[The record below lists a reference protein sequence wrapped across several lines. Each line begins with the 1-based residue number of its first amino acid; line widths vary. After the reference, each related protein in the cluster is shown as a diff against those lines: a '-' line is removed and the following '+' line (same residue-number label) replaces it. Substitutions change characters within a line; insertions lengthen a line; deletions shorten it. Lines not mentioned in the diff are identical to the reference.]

1 MTTYIAP
8 SASAGLS
15 QPVGQSRVSQA
26 ARTAGRW
33 TNRFIAAAA
42 VAQFYTAGLAIFG
55 VTSFAAHQRGG
66 WLAQVLGLLTVI
78 LLLVARVPFKVSR
91 LAILVFVLTIL
102 QPVLA
107 FGVRQSL
114 PALAALHPVNGIAIL
129 AVCIVLERRLRSR
142 P

>member
-1 MTTYIAP
+1 MTAYLAP
-8 SASAGLS
+8 SATTDISQSAE
-15 QPVGQSRVSQA
+15 PARIRNA

-33 TNRFIAAAA
+33 TNRFIAATS
-42 VAQFYTAGLAIFG
+42 VVQFYTAGLAVFG

-66 WLAQVLGLLTVI
+66 WLAQLLGLMTVI
-78 LLLVARVPFKVSR
+78 LLLVARVPYKVSR

-107 FGVRQSL
+107 FAVRQSL
-114 PALAALHPVNGIAIL
+114 PALSALHPVNGIAIL
-129 AVCIVLERRLRSR
+129 AVCILLERRLRNR